1 MKISTLLPDIRSY
14 TNQSPPMTDT
24 VVIHASTTEKY
35 YYPEH
40 STPHLLVANFVNR
53 GHYMLNQQKV
63 ETSPRHFYFLNPH
76 DTLEIEF
83 PDKAPLQTWMILF
96 EEKFVDSCL
105 HVLHTSHQQLLDE
118 PQDPPPP
125 SPHFPNVPFDLTD
138 TIQKQMALL
147 AGSGSDQGH
156 ILFDLIVEC
165 SRLNT
170 ETQKHI
176 EKLAAIKK
184 STREELYRR
193 LYLAKEWIDD
203 SLPGASALPCP
214 SGLPGQITL
223 DRMAAAACLNKFH
236 FLSNFKQ
243 LFGVTPH
250 QYLMEKRLQKAFD
263 LLKQQ
268 RHSVTEVCALLGFES
283 IGSFSNQFR
292 KRFHVPPSKIPNFR

>member
-1 MKISTLLPDIRSY
+1 
-14 TNQSPPMTDT
+14 MTDT

-40 STPHLLVANFVNR
+40 STPHLLIANFVNR

-63 ETSPRHFYFLNPH
+63 ETSARHFYFLNPH
-76 DTLEIEF
+76 DTLEIQF

-105 HVLHTSHQQLLDE
+105 HVLRTSHQQLLDT
-118 PQDPPPP
+118 PQDRP
-125 SPHFPNVPFDLTD
+125 SLSPRWPSVPFDLTD
-138 TIQKQMALL
+138 TIQKQMGLL
-147 AGSGSDQGH
+147 TNKEDFQP
-156 ILFDLIVEC
+156 ILFDLITEC
-165 SRLNT
+165 TRLNAD
-170 ETQKHI
+170 TQKGI
-176 EKLAAIKK
+176 EKITAIKR

-193 LYLAKEWIDD
+193 LYLAREWIND
-203 SLPGASALPCP
+203 SLS
-214 SGLPGQITL
+214 GQITL
-223 DRMAAAACLNKFH
+223 DQMAAVACLNKFH

-268 RHSVTEVCALLGFES
+268 RYSVTEVCALLGFES
-283 IGSFSNQFR
+283 IGSFSNQYR
-292 KRFHVPPSKIPNFR
+292 KRFGTPPSQLRSISQIPNFR

>member
-1 MKISTLLPDIRSY
+1 MKISTVLPDIRQFS
-14 TNQSPPMTDT
+14 NQSPQLTDT

-40 STPHLLVANFVNR
+40 STPHLLIANFVSR

-76 DTLEIEF
+76 DTLEIQF
-83 PDKAPLQTWMILF
+83 PDRAPLQTWMILF

-105 HVLHTSHQQLLDE
+105 HVLHTSVQQLLDT
-118 PQDPPPP
+118 PHDPPPP

-147 AGSGSDQGH
+147 TNKEDFQP
-156 ILFDLIVEC
+156 ILFDLIAEC
-165 SRLNT
+165 TRLNANT
-170 ETQKHI
+170 KKGI
-176 EKLAAIKK
+176 EKIMAVKR

-193 LYLAKEWIDD
+193 LYLAREWIDD
-203 SLPGASALPCP
+203 SLPGP
-214 SGLPGQITL
+214 SGLPGPSDPPGQITL
-223 DRMAAAACLNKFH
+223 DQMAAAACLNKFH

-268 RHSVTEVCALLGFES
+268 RHSVTDVCAFLGFES

-292 KRFHVPPSKIPNFR
+292 KRFRIPPSQIPNFR

>member
-1 MKISTLLPDIRSY
+1 MKISTVLPDIRRFSS
-14 TNQSPPMTDT
+14 QSPPVTDT

-40 STPHLLVANFVNR
+40 STPHLLIANFVNR

-63 ETSPRHFYFLNPH
+63 ETSARHFYFLNPH
-76 DTLEIEF
+76 DTLEIQF

-105 HVLHTSHQQLLDE
+105 HVLRTSHQQLLDE
-118 PQDPPPP
+118 PHGPPPP

-138 TIQKQMALL
+138 TVQRQMALL
-147 AGSGSDQGH
+147 TNKEDFQP
-156 ILFDLIVEC
+156 ILFDLITEC
-165 SRLNT
+165 TRLNAD
-170 ETQKHI
+170 TQKEI
-176 EKLAAIKK
+176 EKITAVKS

-193 LYLAKEWIDD
+193 LYLAREWIND
-203 SLPGASALPCP
+203 SVAGQIVSGQIASR
-214 SGLPGQITL
+214 QITL
-223 DRMAAAACLNKFH
+223 DQMAAAACLNKFH

-268 RHSVTEVCALLGFES
+268 RHSVTDVCDLLGFES

-292 KRFHVPPSKIPNFR
+292 KRFGTPPSQIPNFR

>member
-1 MKISTLLPDIRSY
+1 MKISTVLPDVRAYSS
-14 TNQSPPMTDT
+14 QSPPMTDT

-76 DTLEIEF
+76 DTLEIQF

-96 EEKFVDSCL
+96 EEKFIDSCL
-105 HVLHTSHQQLLDE
+105 HVLHTSHQQLLDT
-118 PQDPPPP
+118 PHDRPPL
-125 SPHFPNVPFDLTD
+125 SPRFPGVPFDLTD
-138 TIQKQMALL
+138 TVQRQMALL
-147 AGSGSDQGH
+147 VSNRLDQDGIQP
-156 ILFDLIVEC
+156 ILFDLITEC
-165 SRLNT
+165 TRLNSD
-170 ETQKHI
+170 TQKGI
-176 EKLAAIKK
+176 EKITAIKK

-193 LYLAKEWIDD
+193 LYLAREWIND
-203 SLPGASALPCP
+203 SL
-214 SGLPGQITL
+214 SGQITPGQITL
-223 DRMAAAACLNKFH
+223 DQMAAAACLNKFH

-292 KRFHVPPSKIPNFR
+292 KRFRTPPSQIPNFR